1 MTFKQYKKKPI
12 IIMAEQ
18 QEKDFTVETLEGTM
32 LGKAGDYL
40 IIGIVGEQYPCAKE
54 IFEKTY
60 EAVDNV

>member
-12 IIMAEQ
+12 AIMAEQ

-40 IIGIVGEQYPCAKE
+40 IIGIEGEQYPCAKA
-54 IFEKTY
+54 IFEKSY
-60 EAVDNV
+60 EAVQ